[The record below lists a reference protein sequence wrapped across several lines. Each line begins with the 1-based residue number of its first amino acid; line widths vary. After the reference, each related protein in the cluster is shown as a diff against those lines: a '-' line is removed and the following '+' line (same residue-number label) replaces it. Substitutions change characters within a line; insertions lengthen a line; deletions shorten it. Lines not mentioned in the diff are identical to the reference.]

1 MRLEDGREGTFL
13 ETTFEWTGARFRHWL
28 KNDNVIGAE
37 PTVWRYQHWKS
48 HAPFAQKRALV
59 TSMLRKVQKMAS
71 DVEAL
76 RSSAAQKLA
85 EFRRLGYPLAV
96 LRGACTYV
104 ATTSGEGAWI
114 GVRSALEMAR

>member
-1 MRLEDGREGTFL
+1 
-13 ETTFEWTGARFRHWL
+13 
-28 KNDNVIGAE
+28 
-37 PTVWRYQHWKS
+37 
-48 HAPFAQKRALV
+48 
-59 TSMLRKVQKMAS
+59 MLRKVQKMAS

-96 LRGACTYV
+96 RRGACTYV